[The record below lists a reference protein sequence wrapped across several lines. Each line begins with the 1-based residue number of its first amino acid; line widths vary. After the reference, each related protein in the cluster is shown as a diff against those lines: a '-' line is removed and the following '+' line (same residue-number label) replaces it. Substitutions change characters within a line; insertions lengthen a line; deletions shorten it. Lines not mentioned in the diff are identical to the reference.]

1 MNYMNLLKNNLF
13 NYYVNFRN
21 CEKALTFFANAKIIV
36 VRNEYATGIGYAEK
50 SYLNSRG
57 GKNVK

>member
-1 MNYMNLLKNNLF
+1 MFLF
-13 NYYVNFRN
+13 FARA
-21 CEKALTFFANAKIIV
+21 KILDFFANALNNV

>member
-1 MNYMNLLKNNLF
+1 MFELF
-13 NYYVNFRN
+13 ALAKKY
-21 CEKALTFFANAKIIV
+21 LTFFANAVNNV